1 MKYLVMTT
9 AIAALIGLSACQPAS
24 DAKIAETNTATNT
37 AKPSSAAQ
45 STSVPK
51 FSAAAFYKTTSY
63 ALASGAGH
71 AFGSDTGDL
80 LMTSDQSGVFNAYRL
95 NPETGAVM
103 AMTTSVTN
111 PINAVS
117 WFPNDERILY
127 TSDGGGDE
135 LNHIYVRKT
144 DGSIKDLTP
153 GDNLKAAF
161 LGWHKDGESF
171 FLMSNERDARTFDV
185 YKYDSQSYAR
195 ELILKNDGMQVDAI
209 SHNGNYIALTK
220 NRTSADS
227 DIYIACLDAEDTTP
241 KLITEHQGNIAHS
254 AYGFTPDGKALIYA
268 TNEFGEFNQAWVYDL
283 DSGKTAK
290 LISDDWDVSF
300 VTYSSSGR
308 YRISGVNADGSTRV
322 TIMDN
327 KSGTP
332 VAIKDL
338 PEGNVANVRFSHDEN
353 QIAFIMNG
361 DRAPSNIHI
370 ASLETGTQKAL
381 TSALNPEIK
390 TDMLVEGQVVRYK
403 SYDGL
408 DIPGILYKPHGA
420 SADNPVP
427 AMIMVHGGPGGQNR
441 KGYRAQVQHMVNHGY
456 AVYAMNNRGSS
467 GYGKT
472 FFHMDD
478 KKHGD
483 VDLKDVIWSKKYMA
497 EQDWVDSD
505 KIGII
510 GGSYGGYMVA
520 AALAFEPDEFDVG
533 INIFGVTNWV
543 RTLKSIPPWWE
554 SFKEALY
561 DEMGDPA
568 VDEVRHRA
576 ISPLFHAEN
585 ITKPMLVVQGANDPR
600 VLQVESDEIVAA
612 VKANKVPVEYIVFP
626 DEGHGFRKKDN
637 RITASDAY
645 VKFLDTYLKGTN

>member
-1 MKYLVMTT
+1 MKYLIMTV
-9 AIAALIGLSACQPAS
+9 AITGLLGLSACQ
-24 DAKIAETNTATNT
+24 NATDT
-37 AKPSSAAQ
+37 STPKSTTMAQ
-45 STSVPK
+45 QKTVPK
-51 FSAAAFYKTTSY
+51 FSAAAFYQTTAY
-63 ALASGAGH
+63 GLASGAGH
-71 AFGSDTGDL
+71 AFGPTSGDL
-80 LMTSDQSGVFNAYRL
+80 LITSDQSGVFNAYRL
-95 NPETGAVM
+95 NPETGDISPLTAS
-103 AMTTSVTN
+103 TTN

-117 WFPNDERILY
+117 WFPSDERMLY

-135 LNHIYVRKT
+135 LNHIYVRGV
-144 DGSIKDLTP
+144 DGSVKDLTP
-153 GDNLKAAF
+153 GDNIKAAF
-161 LGWHKDGESF
+161 MGWHEDGNHF
-171 FLMSNERDARTFDV
+171 FLMSNERDARTFDI
-185 YKYDSQSYAR
+185 YKYNAKNYSRD
-195 ELILKNDGMQVDAI
+195 LIFENDGKQIDSI
-209 SHNGNYIALTK
+209 SKDGNYIALTK

-227 DIYIACLDAEDTTP
+227 DIYVACLDAEDTSP
-241 KLITEHQGNIAHS
+241 KLITEHEGNIAHS
-254 AYGFTPDGKALIYA
+254 AYSFSVDSKALIYA
-268 TNEFGEFNQAWVYDL
+268 TNEFGEFNQAWVYML

-290 LISDDWDVSF
+290 LISEDWDVSF
-300 VTYSSSGR
+300 VTHSPRGR
-308 YRISGVNADGSTRV
+308 YRVSGVNADGSTRV

-327 KSGTP
+327 KSGAP

-338 PEGNVANVRFSHDEN
+338 PEGNVGNVRFSQDES

-370 ASLETGTQKAL
+370 ASLETGTQSAL
-381 TSALNPEIK
+381 TSALNPDIK
-390 TDMLVEGQVVRYK
+390 ADMLVEGKVTRYK
-403 SYDGL
+403 SFDGL
-408 DIPGILYKPHGA
+408 DVPGILYKPHGA
-420 SADNPVP
+420 SAANPVP

-472 FFHMDD
+472 FYHLDD

-497 EQDWVDSD
+497 EQDWVDGD

-533 INIFGVTNWV
+533 INIFGVTNWI

-554 SFKEALY
+554 SFKEQLY

-612 VKANKVPVEYIVFP
+612 VKANGVAVDYIVFP
-626 DEGHGFRKKDN
+626 DEGHGFRKKAN
-637 RITASDAY
+637 RITASNAY
-645 VKFLDTYLKGTN
+645 VKFLDTYLKAANEG